1 MGRDLKILMPLK
13 SINTY
18 IIIALK
24 GFCMGA
30 ADVVPGV
37 SGGTMAL
44 ILGIYETLIN
54 AIRSFNL
61 NFLKLVASMKLK
73 EAALSAS
80 LPFLL
85 PLILGILSAILSL
98 AKTLSWL
105 LDNHPVIVWSFF
117 FGLVLSSIFTVG
129 RTIREW
135 KISCIS
141 ATGLGAVSSFFL
153 FGLIPLI
160 TPDAPWFIFFS
171 GFIAICAMI
180 LPGIS
185 GAYILVLL
193 GKYHYILE
201 AVNNKDFLTIFILL
215 GGALIGIL
223 SFVRIIGW
231 FLRKYHDITM
241 AVLIGLMIGSL
252 RRIWPWKETVMAY
265 INSYGEEAHA
275 LQTNILPSSFDRN
288 LMLTL
293 FFMIIGFALVLIMDF
308 LAKKTK

>member
-201 AVNNKDFLTIFILL
+201 AVNNRDFLTIFILL

>member
-1 MGRDLKILMPLK
+1 
-13 SINTY
+13 
-18 IIIALK
+18 
-24 GFCMGA
+24 
-30 ADVVPGV
+30 
-37 SGGTMAL
+37 
-44 ILGIYETLIN
+44 
-54 AIRSFNL
+54 
-61 NFLKLVASMKLK
+61 
-73 EAALSAS
+73 
-80 LPFLL
+80 
-85 PLILGILSAILSL
+85 
-98 AKTLSWL
+98 
-105 LDNHPVIVWSFF
+105 
-117 FGLVLSSIFTVG
+117 
-129 RTIREW
+129 
-135 KISCIS
+135 
-141 ATGLGAVSSFFL
+141 
-153 FGLIPLI
+153 
-160 TPDAPWFIFFS
+160 
-171 GFIAICAMI
+171 MI

-201 AVNNKDFLTIFILL
+201 AVNNRDFLTIFILL

>member
-1 MGRDLKILMPLK
+1 
-13 SINTY
+13 
-18 IIIALK
+18 
-24 GFCMGA
+24 MGA

-201 AVNNKDFLTIFILL
+201 AVNNRDFLTIFILL

>member
-1 MGRDLKILMPLK
+1 MPLK

-201 AVNNKDFLTIFILL
+201 AVNNRDFLTIFILL

>member
-1 MGRDLKILMPLK
+1 MPLK

-18 IIIALK
+18 IIITLK

-61 NFLKLVASMKLK
+61 NFLKLIVSVKLK

-129 RTIREW
+129 RTIRKW

-201 AVNNKDFLTIFILL
+201 AVNNRDFLTIFILL
-215 GGALIGIL
+215 CGALIGIL

-252 RRIWPWKETVMAY
+252 RRIWPWKETVMTY
-265 INSYGEEAHA
+265 INSYGKEAHA
-275 LQTNILPSSFDRN
+275 LQTNILPSSFDKN

-293 FFMIIGFALVLIMDF
+293 FFMIIGFALVLVMDF
-308 LAKKTK
+308 CARKTK

>member
-201 AVNNKDFLTIFILL
+201 AVNNRDFLTIFILL

-265 INSYGEEAHA
+265 INSHGEEAHA

>member
-1 MGRDLKILMPLK
+1 MPLK

-201 AVNNKDFLTIFILL
+201 AVNNRDFLTIFILL

-252 RRIWPWKETVMAY
+252 RRIWPWKETVTTY